1 MDWLFNLIGL
11 ASALLLIATAFM
23 YLFNPRMG
31 LEWLKKGGIAL
42 LLLLLVPALAVEL
55 VHASDPIKGA
65 APRRYVSQTQSKNVM
80 PQLWLGPDPKM
91 PAKVAKQDSKDDPE
105 KKDVKVESK
114 VKDGKHKTKTK
125 TKVDQHDDGS
135 VDVKSKTK
143 EK

>member
-55 VHASDPIKGA
+55 VHASDPIALFVSLALVSVTAYLIRERYLRGRKRQPPKVRGA
-65 APRRYVSQTQSKNVM
+65 ERKPVLPREEEEQ
-80 PQLWLGPDPKM
+80 
-91 PAKVAKQDSKDDPE
+91 
-105 KKDVKVESK
+105 
-114 VKDGKHKTKTK
+114 
-125 TKVDQHDDGS
+125 
-135 VDVKSKTK
+135 
-143 EK
+143 